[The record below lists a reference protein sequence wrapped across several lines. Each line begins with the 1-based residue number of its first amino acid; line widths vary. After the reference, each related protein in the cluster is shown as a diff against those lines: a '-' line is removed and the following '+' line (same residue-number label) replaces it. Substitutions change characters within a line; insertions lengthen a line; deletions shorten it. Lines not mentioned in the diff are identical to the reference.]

1 MLSCLFSNNMAQGS
15 AKIGKCCGSSVVEH
29 SLGKGEVESS
39 ILSRSTMTFHSAPL
53 SLISHHLPNIF
64 SPHHFPTT
72 PCWLLIFFVHL
83 QAQCIFKHN
92 AFLLHAC
99 RPRHICSSLPLSQE
113 HQPQTRSHPSPAR
126 ELRVSPDGAR
136 SFLPISTSLRQ
147 FCTRA
152 FPSIQSIMFVPQ
164 NNLSI
169 LPLSKKTYRA

>member
-64 SPHHFPTT
+64 SPHDFPTT

-92 AFLLHAC
+92 AFLLHAAGLDTFA
-99 RPRHICSSLPLSQE
+99 PLFPSLKSTNPKQDLTPPCARAKSLSRWSQE
-113 HQPQTRSHPSPAR
+113 LFTYQHITPTILHPR
-126 ELRVSPDGAR
+126 L
-136 SFLPISTSLRQ
+136 SLH
-147 FCTRA
+147 
-152 FPSIQSIMFVPQ
+152 
-164 NNLSI
+164 
-169 LPLSKKTYRA
+169 SKHNVCPPKQLEHFASL